1 MIAAIIAGHVLA
13 AIGVGPIFTLP
24 LLANAPAALRAVL
37 VLLRFGAGLTLLT
50 GIWLWVD
57 MSLGHPA
64 WLILSV
70 ALYAAVIALI
80 AVGLAPA
87 EHASSVD
94 PRLRRRVRLVGVA
107 SSLLTLCIAGL
118 MVLRPGLS

>member
-107 SSLLTLCIAGL
+107 SSVLTLCIAGL
-118 MVLRPGLS
+118 MVLRPGES